1 MNEDYDEAI
10 KAKKERMSMYG
21 LALGGG
27 GSRGAYEIGVL
38 KALEEM
44 NIEIGAITGTSI
56 GAVNA
61 AGYLMGDLALVE
73 KIWRSL
79 DKDAMINFKEINIPE
94 IIKNRGF
101 DFEVLMKVLREVLK
115 EDVIRKNPI
124 DLGVVTYNLTQNEPV
139 IVFKEDIPE
148 GLLIDY
154 VAASANHPTFQR
166 MVIDGNE
173 YVDGAVYDN
182 IPIQPLYNKGY
193 RDIIS
198 VNLDAAGIKR
208 DLDHPFNHISIKPN
222 TNLGSVLFPD
232 HLTIEKNIS
241 YGYMDTL
248 RAFNELHGYKYSFR
262 ALQSSA
268 ILSPLTAAEIKE
280 INQAIS
286 PLFLNKILDNYKLE
300 LGIDYSIVLA
310 SLEITAEVL
319 NVDNTII
326 YNSPNELLDSVV
338 QTVKDRINKNDLR
351 PLADKVLFRDMD
363 PLALNALS
371 ITNPKFAIANMF
383 LKIIQNRLLGV

>member
-1 MNEDYDEAI
+1 
-10 KAKKERMSMYG
+10 MYG

-38 KALEEM
+38 KALDEM

-61 AGYLMGDLALVE
+61 AGYLMGDLTLVE
-73 KIWRSL
+73 NIWRSL
-79 DKDAMINFKEINIPE
+79 DKDAMIKFKDLNIPE
-94 IIKNRGF
+94 IIRNKGF
-101 DFEVLMKVLREVLK
+101 DFDTLMKVLREVIK

-124 DLGVVTYNLTQNEPV
+124 DLGIVTYNLTQKEPV

-148 GLLIDY
+148 GQLIDY

-166 MVIDGNE
+166 MIIDGNE

-193 RDIIS
+193 RDMSS
-198 VNLDAAGIKR
+198 VNLYAAGIKR
-208 DLDHPFNHISIKPN
+208 DLNGPFNHISIKPN
-222 TNLGSVLFPD
+222 INLGSVLFPD
-232 HLTIEKNIS
+232 PLTIEKNIS

-248 RAFNELHGYKYSFR
+248 RAFKKLHGYKYSFR
-262 ALQSSA
+262 TLESSA

-280 INQAIS
+280 INQSIS
-286 PLFLNKILDNYKLE
+286 PLFLNKTLENFKLE
-300 LGIDYSIVLA
+300 LGADYSIVLA

-319 NVDNTII
+319 DIDKTII
-326 YNSPNELLDSVV
+326 YGSPNELLDSVV
-338 QTVKDRINKNDLR
+338 QSVKDRINKNDLR
-351 PLADKVLFRDMD
+351 PLTDKVLFRDMD

-371 ITNPKFAIANMF
+371 IANPKYAIANMF
-383 LKIIQNRLLGV
+383 LKTIQNRLLGV

>member
-1 MNEDYDEAI
+1 
-10 KAKKERMSMYG
+10 MYG

-61 AGYLMGDLALVE
+61 AGYLMGDLTLVE
-73 KIWRSL
+73 DIWKSL
-79 DKDAMINFKEINIPE
+79 DKDAMIKLKDINIPE

-101 DFEVLMKVLREVLK
+101 DFDVLMKVLREVIK

-124 DLGVVTYNLTQNEPV
+124 DLGIVTYNVTQKEPV

-154 VAASANHPTFQR
+154 IAASANHPSFQR

-198 VNLDAAGIKR
+198 VNLDAAGIVR
-208 DLDHPFNHISIKPN
+208 DLNHPFNHISIKPN
-222 TNLGSVLFPD
+222 NNLGSILFPD
-232 HLTIEKNIS
+232 HMTIEKNIC

-248 RAFNELHGYKYSFR
+248 RAFKKLHGYKYNFR
-262 ALQSSA
+262 ELQSSA
-268 ILSPLTAAEIKE
+268 ILSPLSAAEIKE
-280 INQAIS
+280 INASIS
-286 PLFLNKILDNYKLE
+286 PLFLNKILESYRQE
-300 LGIDYSIVLA
+300 LGIDFSIVLA

-326 YNSPNELLDSVV
+326 YDSPNELLDSVV
-338 QTVKDRINKNDLR
+338 QSVKDRINKNDLR

-363 PLALNALS
+363 PIALNALS
-371 ITNPKFAIANMF
+371 ITNPKYAIANMF

>member
-1 MNEDYDEAI
+1 
-10 KAKKERMSMYG
+10 MYG

-79 DKDAMINFKEINIPE
+79 NKDAMIKFKDINIPE

-101 DFEVLMKVLREVLK
+101 DFDVLMNVLRDVIK

-124 DLGVVTYNLTQNEPV
+124 DLGIVTYNVTQKEPV

-154 VAASANHPTFQR
+154 IAASANHPTFQR

-198 VNLDAAGIKR
+198 VNLDAAGIIR
-208 DLDHPFNHISIKPN
+208 NLNHPFNHISIKPN
-222 TNLGSVLFPD
+222 TDLGSVLFPD

-248 RAFNELHGYKYSFR
+248 RAFKKLHGYKYNFR
-262 ALQSSA
+262 ELQGSA

-286 PLFLNKILDNYKLE
+286 PLFLNKILESYRQE
-300 LGIDYSIVLA
+300 LGIDFSIVLA

-326 YNSPNELLDSVV
+326 YDSPNELLDSIV
-338 QTVKDRINKNDLR
+338 QSVKDRINKNDLR
-351 PLADKVLFRDMD
+351 PLADKILFSDLD

-371 ITNPKFAIANMF
+371 ITNPKYAITNLF

>member
-1 MNEDYDEAI
+1 
-10 KAKKERMSMYG
+10 MYG

-61 AGYLMGDLALVE
+61 AGYLMGDLDLVE
-73 KIWRSL
+73 NIWRSL
-79 DKDAMINFKEINIPE
+79 DKDAMIKFKDINIPE

-101 DFEVLMKVLREVLK
+101 DFDVLMNVLRDVIK

-124 DLGVVTYNLTQNEPV
+124 DLGIVTYNLTQKEPV

-154 VAASANHPTFQR
+154 IAASANHPTFQR

-198 VNLDAAGIKR
+198 VNLDAAGIIR
-208 DLDHPFNHISIKPN
+208 DLNHPFNHISIKPN
-222 TNLGSVLFPD
+222 TDLGSILFPD

-248 RAFNELHGYKYSFR
+248 RAFKKLHGYKYNFR
-262 ALQSSA
+262 EIQGSA

-280 INQAIS
+280 INHAIS
-286 PLFLNKILDNYKLE
+286 PLFLNKILESYRQE
-300 LGIDYSIVLA
+300 LGIDFSIVLA

-326 YNSPNELLDSVV
+326 YDSPNELLDSIV
-338 QTVKDRINKNDLR
+338 QSVKDRINKNDLR
-351 PLADKVLFRDMD
+351 PLADKILFSNLD

-371 ITNPKFAIANMF
+371 ITNPKYAITNLF

>member
-1 MNEDYDEAI
+1 
-10 KAKKERMSMYG
+10 MYG

-73 KIWRSL
+73 NIWRSL
-79 DKDAMINFKEINIPE
+79 DKDAMIKFKDINIPE

-101 DFEVLMKVLREVLK
+101 DFDVLMNVLRDVIK

-124 DLGVVTYNLTQNEPV
+124 DLGIVTYNLTQNEPV

-154 VAASANHPTFQR
+154 IAASANHPTFQR

-198 VNLDAAGIKR
+198 VNLDAAGIIR
-208 DLDHPFNHISIKPN
+208 NLNHPFNHISIKPN
-222 TNLGSVLFPD
+222 TDLGSVLFPD

-248 RAFNELHGYKYSFR
+248 RAFKKLHGYKYNFR
-262 ALQSSA
+262 ELQGSA

-286 PLFLNKILDNYKLE
+286 PLFLNKILESYRQE
-300 LGIDYSIVLA
+300 LGIDFSIVLA

-326 YNSPNELLDSVV
+326 YDSLNELLDSIVRS
-338 QTVKDRINKNDLR
+338 VKDRINKNDLR
-351 PLADKVLFRDMD
+351 PLADKILFRDLD
-363 PLALNALS
+363 SLALNALS
-371 ITNPKFAIANMF
+371 ITNPKYAITNMF

>member
-1 MNEDYDEAI
+1 
-10 KAKKERMSMYG
+10 MYG

-27 GSRGAYEIGVL
+27 GSRGAYEIGVI

-44 NIEIGAITGTSI
+44 NIQIGAITGTSI

-61 AGYLMGDLALVE
+61 AGYLMGNLDLLE
-73 KIWRSL
+73 EIWRSL
-79 DKDAMINFKEINIPE
+79 DKDTMINFKDLNIPE

-101 DFEVLMKVLREVLK
+101 DFEGLMKVLREVLK
-115 EDVIRKNPI
+115 EEVIRKNPI
-124 DLGVVTYNLTQNEPV
+124 DLGIVTYNLTQNEPV

-154 VAASANHPTFQR
+154 IAASANHPTFQR

-198 VNLDAAGIKR
+198 VNLDAADIIR
-208 DLDHPFNHISIKPN
+208 DLNGPFNHISIKPN

-248 RAFNELHGYKYSFR
+248 RAFKKLHGYKYSFR

-286 PLFLNKILDNYKLE
+286 PLFLNKIIESYKLE
-300 LGIDYSIVLA
+300 LGVDFSIVLA
-310 SLEITAEVL
+310 SLEITSEVL

-326 YNSPNELLDSVV
+326 YDSPNELLDSVV
-338 QTVKDRINKNDLR
+338 QTVKDRINKSDLR

-371 ITNPKFAIANMF
+371 ITNPKYAIANMF

>member
-1 MNEDYDEAI
+1 
-10 KAKKERMSMYG
+10 MYG

-38 KALEEM
+38 KALDEM

-56 GAVNA
+56 GAINA

-73 KIWRSL
+73 EIWRSL
-79 DKDAMINFKEINIPE
+79 DKDAMINLKEINIPE
-94 IIKNRGF
+94 IIKNKGF
-101 DFEVLMKVLREVLK
+101 DFDVLTKVLREVIK

-124 DLGVVTYNLTQNEPV
+124 DFGIVTYNLTQKEPV

-148 GLLIDY
+148 GQLIDY

-198 VNLDAAGIKR
+198 VNLYAAGIKR
-208 DLDHPFNHISIKPN
+208 DLNLPFNHISIKPN
-222 TNLGSVLFPD
+222 INLGSVLFPNPM
-232 HLTIEKNIS
+232 TIEKNIS
-241 YGYMDTL
+241 FGYMDTL
-248 RAFNELHGYKYSFR
+248 RAFKKLHGYKYSFR
-262 ALQSSA
+262 VLESSA
-268 ILSPLTAAEIKE
+268 ILSPLSAAEIKE
-280 INQAIS
+280 INQSIS
-286 PLFLNKILDNYKLE
+286 PLFLNKTLENYKLE
-300 LGIDYSIVLA
+300 LGVDYSIVIA

-319 NVDNTII
+319 DVDNTII
-326 YNSPNELLDSVV
+326 YDSPNELLDSVV
-338 QTVKDRINKNDLR
+338 QSVKDRINKNDLR

-371 ITNPKFAIANMF
+371 ITNPKHVIANMF
-383 LKIIQNRLLGV
+383 LKTIQNRLLGV

>member
-1 MNEDYDEAI
+1 
-10 KAKKERMSMYG
+10 MYG

-61 AGYLMGDLALVE
+61 AGYLMGDLNLVE
-73 KIWRSL
+73 NIWRSL
-79 DKDAMINFKEINIPE
+79 DKDAMIKFKNINIPE

-101 DFEVLMKVLREVLK
+101 DFDVLMNILTEVIK

-124 DLGVVTYNLTQNEPV
+124 DLGIVTYNVTQKEPV
-139 IVFKEDIPE
+139 IVFKDDIPE
-148 GLLIDY
+148 GRLIDY
-154 VAASANHPTFQR
+154 IAASANHPTFQR
-166 MVIDGNE
+166 MIIDGNE
-173 YVDGAVYDN
+173 YMDGAVYDN

-198 VNLDAAGIKR
+198 VNLDTVGIKR
-208 DLDHPFNHISIKPN
+208 DINYPFNHISIKSN
-222 TNLGSVLFPD
+222 THLGSILFPD

-248 RAFNELHGYKYSFR
+248 RAFKNLHGYKYSFR
-262 ALQSSA
+262 VLQSSSL
-268 ILSPLTAAEIKE
+268 LSPLTAAEIKE
-280 INQAIS
+280 INASVS
-286 PLFLNKILDNYKLE
+286 PLFFNKILESYRQE
-300 LGIDYSIVLA
+300 LGIDFSIVLA

-319 NVDNTII
+319 TVDDTII
-326 YNSPNELLDSVV
+326 YESPNELLDSVV
-338 QTVKDRINKNDLR
+338 QMVKDRINKNDLR

-371 ITNPKFAIANMF
+371 ITNPKYAITNIF
-383 LKIIQNRLLGV
+383 LKIIQNRLLGD

>member
-1 MNEDYDEAI
+1 V
-10 KAKKERMSMYG
+10 YG

-38 KALEEM
+38 KALDEM
-44 NIEIGAITGTSI
+44 HIEIGAITGTSI

-61 AGYLMGDLALVE
+61 AGYLMGDLTLVE
-73 KIWRSL
+73 NIWRSL
-79 DKDAMINFKEINIPE
+79 DKDAMFKLKDIKLAE
-94 IIKNRGF
+94 IIKKRGF
-101 DFEVLMKVLREVLK
+101 DFDVLMKVLREVIK
-115 EDVIRKNPI
+115 EDVIRNNPI
-124 DLGVVTYNLTQNEPV
+124 DLGIVTYNVTQKEPV

-198 VNLDAAGIKR
+198 VNLDAAGIIR
-208 DLDHPFNHISIKPN
+208 DLDLPFNHISIKPN
-222 TNLGSVLFPD
+222 TNLGSILFPD
-232 HLTIEKNIS
+232 PLTIDKNIS

-248 RAFNELHGYKYSFR
+248 RAFRKIYGYKYNYR
-262 ALQSSA
+262 ELHSSA

-280 INQAIS
+280 INHAIS
-286 PLFLNKILDNYKLE
+286 PLFLNKTLESYRKE
-300 LGIDYSIVLA
+300 LGIDFSIVLA

-326 YNSPNELLDSVV
+326 YDSPNELLDSVV
-338 QTVKDRINKNDLR
+338 QSVKDRINKNDLR
-351 PLADKVLFRDMD
+351 PLVDKILFSDMD
-363 PLALNALS
+363 SFALNALS
-371 ITNPKFAIANMF
+371 ITNPKYAITNIF